1 MEFLHPILTEVLSR
15 LRPTQFTQVIQWV
28 ERMSFILV
36 NTPSA
41 VEDEER
47 HIFRNYVHTIPHAMS
62 KKQTVIGFI
71 FSIPLSLDPPIAKAY
86 GLFLMNS
93 TRNCWKKGA
102 TAPLMMHV
110 FVRLEDKFRAI
121 LLLGNTSRNRGV
133 SSSASASGMLCCTS
147 MVATLTSAC
156 VV

>member
-1 MEFLHPILTEVLSR
+1 MNDVAKASHHIYRLKDFLAKGGVLMEFLHPILTEVLSR

-71 FSIPLSLDPPIAKAY
+71 FSIPLSLDHQLP
-86 GLFLMNS
+86 
-93 TRNCWKKGA
+93 
-102 TAPLMMHV
+102 MHTDC
-110 FVRLEDKFRAI
+110 F
-121 LLLGNTSRNRGV
+121 S
-133 SSSASASGMLCCTS
+133 
-147 MVATLTSAC
+147 
-156 VV
+156 